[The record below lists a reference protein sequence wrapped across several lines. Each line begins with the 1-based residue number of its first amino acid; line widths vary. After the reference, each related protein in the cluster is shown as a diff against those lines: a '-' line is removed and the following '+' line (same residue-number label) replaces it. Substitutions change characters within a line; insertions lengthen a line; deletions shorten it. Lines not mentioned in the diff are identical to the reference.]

1 MPPGGASSNVDRFLE
16 RLSAQKPVSG
26 VTLLG
31 PESYLRDMCRAR
43 LIETYTQEGTRDWS
57 VTRFSAEHDPP
68 DRVIGQ
74 AQTLPMLA
82 PRQVVVWSDVEA
94 LERLGEKSRDS
105 MLERLETYFGDP
117 APFTVLVLEAPH
129 LDERMRLFKV
139 LREHTLVV
147 SCELSGEPEERES
160 VATLMADQMARQS
173 GVQIE
178 RSAAQLL
185 SESTNADL
193 ARMRTEIEKLATY
206 AGDRKAITRRDVEA
220 LVVSEKR
227 YTVWQLSEMLA
238 NGDRAR
244 ALTFLE
250 SLLNEGEQ
258 PVAIVGAMA
267 WMYRKLLEAQELG
280 RGANGWQASRQLGM
294 RPDTAEIAVRAAQR
308 IPREQLVKGL
318 AALSETDN
326 RLKSGGAA
334 PRAVMEF
341 LVARLTGT
349 RPAPALAKK

>member
-1 MPPGGASSNVDRFLE
+1 
-16 RLSAQKPVSG
+16 
-26 VTLLG
+26 
-31 PESYLRDMCRAR
+31 
-43 LIETYTQEGTRDWS
+43 
-57 VTRFSAEHDPP
+57 
-68 DRVIGQ
+68 
-74 AQTLPMLA
+74 MLA

-206 AGDRKAITRRDVEA
+206 AGDRKAITRRDVETGCFREA
-220 LVVSEKR
+220 LHR
-227 YTVWQLSEMLA
+227 
-238 NGDRAR
+238 
-244 ALTFLE
+244 
-250 SLLNEGEQ
+250 
-258 PVAIVGAMA
+258 
-267 WMYRKLLEAQELG
+267 
-280 RGANGWQASRQLGM
+280 
-294 RPDTAEIAVRAAQR
+294 
-308 IPREQLVKGL
+308 L
-318 AALSETDN
+318 AAFRDAGEWRSRE
-326 RLKSGGAA
+326 GAYV
-334 PRAVMEF
+334 P
-341 LVARLTGT
+341 GK
-349 RPAPALAKK
+349 PAQ

>member
-1 MPPGGASSNVDRFLE
+1 MARE
-16 RLSAQKPVSG
+16 SG
-26 VTLLG
+26 VT
-31 PESYLRDMCRAR
+31 
-43 LIETYTQEGTRDWS
+43 
-57 VTRFSAEHDPP
+57 
-68 DRVIGQ
+68 
-74 AQTLPMLA
+74 
-82 PRQVVVWSDVEA
+82 
-94 LERLGEKSRDS
+94 
-105 MLERLETYFGDP
+105 
-117 APFTVLVLEAPH
+117 
-129 LDERMRLFKV
+129 
-139 LREHTLVV
+139 
-147 SCELSGEPEERES
+147 
-160 VATLMADQMARQS
+160 
-173 GVQIE
+173 IE
-178 RSAAQLL
+178 RAAAQLL

-206 AGDRKAITRRDVEA
+206 AGDRKVIARRDVEA

-238 NGDRAR
+238 NGERAR

-280 RGANGWQASRQLGM
+280 RGANAWQASRQLGM
-294 RPDTAEIAVRAAQR
+294 RPDTAEIAIRAAQR
-308 IPREQLVKGL
+308 IPREELVEGL
-318 AALSETDN
+318 AALCETDN

-349 RPAPALAKK
+349 RATRAPAKK